1 MYNIYII
8 QIIHGN
14 RKVVHMCIYID
25 ICGYI
30 YRDYKY
36 KCIYIHTLYTYSYVD
51 TCHMQPICAIKS
63 IYIYTPPNR

>member
-36 KCIYIHTLYTYSYVD
+36 KCIYIHTIYLF
-51 TCHMQPICAIKS
+51 ICRYMSHAAYLCNKKY
-63 IYIYTPPNR
+63 IYIYTPK